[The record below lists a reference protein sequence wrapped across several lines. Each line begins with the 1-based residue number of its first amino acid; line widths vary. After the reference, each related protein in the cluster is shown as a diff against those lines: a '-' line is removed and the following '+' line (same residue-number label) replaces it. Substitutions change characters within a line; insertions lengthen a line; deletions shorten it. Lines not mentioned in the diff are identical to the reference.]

1 MADPL
6 TTSQDEQSTLVIP
19 EEVRANFP
27 DLVELVKG
35 SQSMDDEERQYWI
48 DALPI
53 MSEDQVE
60 NLRGILE
67 NEKSQ
72 LEEVEA
78 SYQDGLNEASEKATK
93 AFDEVAYMEKKR
105 ARVEAEKLHE
115 KEELEREAAVL
126 AELEQL

>member
-1 MADPL
+1 MPDPA
-6 TTSQDEQSTLVIP
+6 TIAQDKQSTLVIP
-19 EEVRANFP
+19 EEVREGFP
-27 DLVELVKG
+27 DLLELIQH
-35 SQSMDDEERQYWI
+35 SESMDDEERQYWI

-78 SYQDGLNEASEKATK
+78 SYQNGLNEASEKATK
-93 AFDEVAYMEKKR
+93 AFDEVVYMEKKR

-115 KEELEREAAVL
+115 EEEREHEAQIL
-126 AELEQL
+126 AELENL